1 MGPGA
6 DTYLLFV
13 VGEFTLLVLLLGFVV
28 IHSESDSL
36 VALTRAVFFL
46 LWRLSFL
53 FRSVL
58 LLLLQDSTFQR
69 APTDRRTVRV
79 RPLTRASR
87 YFGDI
92 NDKYKFIYFFFL
104 KEGNGER
111 EEKVSCVFS
120 AQSDI
125 PRHSLESFS
134 GGSCCCFPKTKYSK
148 CSPDC
153 AAGKL
158 LSSLLRVREGGREGG
173 EGFRVG

>member
-1 MGPGA
+1 MRPGA

-111 EEKVSCVFS
+111 EEKVSCEWCFLRSQIFLAIPWKASPEALVAVSPKRNTVNVRRTAPQANFS
-120 AQSDI
+120 
-125 PRHSLESFS
+125 PLFS
-134 GGSCCCFPKTKYSK
+134 
-148 CSPDC
+148 
-153 AAGKL
+153 
-158 LSSLLRVREGGREGG
+158 V
-173 EGFRVG
+173 